1 MATPLRYALIFLLW
15 AMVAVIYAP
24 LIPAAL
30 TLISPA
36 LSLTHWQALFADPQ
50 LPQALLAT
58 LVSTTIAAV
67 GALLIALLVIVAL
80 WPWPK
85 WQRMCARLPW
95 LLAIPHVAF
104 ATSALL
110 LFAEGGLLYDYFPYF
125 TPLMDKLG
133 IGLGLTLA
141 VKESAF
147 LLWILAAVLS
157 EKRLL
162 QQVIVLDS
170 LGYSR
175 WQCLNWLLLPSVAPA
190 LAMAMLATFIALL
203 LLLLWLEWGP
213 QRRQL
218 WLWLPILLP
227 ALPLVAGQYTLALWL
242 NLDGSWTAVVWGH
255 LLWVMPWMLFILQPA
270 WQRID
275 SRLILIAQTLSWSRA
290 KIFFYVK
297 CPLMLRPT
305 LIAFAVGFS
314 VSIAQ
319 YMPTLWLGAG
329 RFPTLTTEAVAL
341 SSGGSNGIFAA
352 QALWQ
357 LLLPLII
364 FALTALVA
372 KWVGYVRQ
380 GLR

>member
-1 MATPLRYALIFLLW
+1 MGL
-15 AMVAVIYAP
+15 VAA
-24 LIPAAL
+24 
-30 TLISPA
+30 
-36 LSLTHWQALFADPQ
+36 
-50 LPQALLAT
+50 
-58 LVSTTIAAV
+58 
-67 GALLIALLVIVAL
+67 
-80 WPWPK
+80 
-85 WQRMCARLPW
+85 
-95 LLAIPHVAF
+95 
-104 ATSALL
+104 
-110 LFAEGGLLYDYFPYF
+110 
-125 TPLMDKLG
+125 
-133 IGLGLTLA
+133 
-141 VKESAF
+141 
-147 LLWILAAVLS
+147 
-157 EKRLL
+157 
-162 QQVIVLDS
+162 
-170 LGYSR
+170 
-175 WQCLNWLLLPSVAPA
+175 
-190 LAMAMLATFIALL
+190 FIALL

-275 SRLILIAQTLSWSRA
+275 SRLILIAQTLGWSRA

-297 CPLMLRPT
+297 CPLMLRPA

-341 SSGGSNGIFAA
+341 SSGGSNGILAA

-364 FALTALVA
+364 FALTALVV

>member
-1 MATPLRYALIFLLW
+1 MLSYLLWRSWRCTIPRVDGVRKPATPLLPGTTLASFL
-15 AMVAVIYAP
+15 P
-24 LIPAAL
+24 LTGVL
-30 TLISPA
+30 C
-36 LSLTHWQALFADPQ
+36 
-50 LPQALLAT
+50 
-58 LVSTTIAAV
+58 VV
-67 GALLIALLVIVAL
+67 
-80 WPWPK
+80 
-85 WQRMCARLPW
+85 
-95 LLAIPHVAF
+95 LLAILADQS
-104 ATSALL
+104 TINSEALINSL
-110 LFAEGGLLYDYFPYF
+110 TMGL
-125 TPLMDKLG
+125 
-133 IGLGLTLA
+133 
-141 VKESAF
+141 V
-147 LLWILAAVLS
+147 
-157 EKRLL
+157 
-162 QQVIVLDS
+162 
-170 LGYSR
+170 
-175 WQCLNWLLLPSVAPA
+175 
-190 LAMAMLATFIALL
+190 ATFIALL
-203 LLLLWLEWGP
+203 LLLQWLEWGP

-218 WLWLPILLP
+218 WLWLPIRLP

-242 NLDGSWTAVVWGH
+242 NREPGRRWSGSAVGNAV
-255 LLWVMPWMLFILQPA
+255 MLFILQPA

-319 YMPTLWLGAG
+319 YMLMLWLGAG

>member
-1 MATPLRYALIFLLW
+1 MIGGIAGRRFQHCKPSLPVSVGCLRLIICNSFSVSEKPHCVHLSHGLRL
-15 AMVAVIYAP
+15 IYR
-24 LIPAAL
+24 AAHHL
-30 TLISPA
+30 TGVLC
-36 LSLTHWQALFADPQ
+36 
-50 LPQALLAT
+50 
-58 LVSTTIAAV
+58 VV
-67 GALLIALLVIVAL
+67 
-80 WPWPK
+80 
-85 WQRMCARLPW
+85 
-95 LLAIPHVAF
+95 LLAILADQSTINSQALINSLTMGLVA
-104 ATSALL
+104 A
-110 LFAEGGLLYDYFPYF
+110 
-125 TPLMDKLG
+125 
-133 IGLGLTLA
+133 
-141 VKESAF
+141 
-147 LLWILAAVLS
+147 
-157 EKRLL
+157 
-162 QQVIVLDS
+162 
-170 LGYSR
+170 
-175 WQCLNWLLLPSVAPA
+175 
-190 LAMAMLATFIALL
+190 FIALL

-275 SRLILIAQTLSWSRA
+275 SRLILIAQTLGWSRA

-297 CPLMLRPT
+297 CPLMLRPA

-341 SSGGSNGIFAA
+341 SSGGSNGILAA